1 VTGRAF
7 LRCFSSERSDLLG
20 ESRLAV
26 RRLVLVQD
34 TLADGLVFMVASA
47 AALSPAVTAVRVE
60 RMSVL
65 SSLLTA
71 LLRSRAFSL
80 VLLRLICDLMFA
92 TCGRFLYR
100 SVRNA
105 GSRRGLLHGGREG
118 RTHTQAKSRVYQ
130 QTGC

>member
-1 VTGRAF
+1 MARADLRFDAWF
-7 LRCFSSERSDLLG
+7 LCRTPLLTALSSLTAAFFR
-20 ESRLAV
+20 A
-26 RRLVLVQD
+26 
-34 TLADGLVFMVASA
+34 ASA
-47 AALSPAVTAVRVE
+47 AALSPAETAVRVV
-60 RMSVL
+60 RMTVL
-65 SSLLTA
+65 SSLFTA

-105 GSRRGLLHGGREG
+105 GSRRGLLHSGREG